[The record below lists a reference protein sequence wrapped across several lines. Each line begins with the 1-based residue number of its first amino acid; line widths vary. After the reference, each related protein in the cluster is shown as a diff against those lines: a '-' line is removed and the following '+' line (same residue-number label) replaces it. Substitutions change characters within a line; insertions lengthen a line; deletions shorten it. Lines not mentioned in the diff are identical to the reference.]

1 MDVAITGS
9 SGLIGSHLRRALESE
24 GHRVLRVVR
33 RASERPSTDEALWDI
48 EAGTIDAAAFEGIDA
63 VIHLAGEGIGER
75 RWTPEQKQRIR
86 ESRTQGTA
94 LLATTLAGLQR
105 PPARLLSGSAIGYYG
120 DTGDRPTDET
130 GHAGT
135 GFLPDVVDAWESAA
149 APATDAG
156 IATTFLRTGVVLSP
170 KGGALARQLPFFKF
184 GLGGRSGNGRQYLS
198 WIDIDDHLAATIW
211 LLSAD
216 LDGPVNLTAPNPVTN
231 AEFSSALGRALKRP
245 TTIIPMFGPRL
256 LFGRELADTLLLE
269 SQRIVPAR
277 LTEAGFEFRYPKL
290 DASFAHLLS

>member
-9 SGLIGSHLRRALESE
+9 SGLIGTHLRRALESA

-33 RASERPSTDEALWDI
+33 RASGSPATDEALWDI

-63 VIHLAGEGIGER
+63 VVHLAGEGIGEQ
-75 RWTPEQKQRIR
+75 RWTPEQKRRIR

-94 LLATTLAGLQR
+94 LLASTLAGLQR
-105 PPARLLSGSAIGYYG
+105 PPSRLLSGSAVGYYG

-130 GHAGT
+130 GRAGT
-135 GFLPDVVDAWESAA
+135 GFLPDVVVAWEAAA

-170 KGGALARQLPFFKF
+170 KGGALARQVPFFKF
-184 GLGGRSGNGRQYLS
+184 GLGGRSGSGRQYVS

-211 LLSAD
+211 LLDAD
-216 LDGPVNLTAPNPVTN
+216 VDGPVNLTAPNPVTN
-231 AEFSSALGRALKRP
+231 AEFSATLGRALKRP

-269 SQRIVPAR
+269 SQRVVPAR
-277 LTEAGFEFRYPKL
+277 LLDAGFEFRYPKL
-290 DASFAHLLS
+290 DASLAHLLS